1 MRLLGKAAI
10 VTGAGR
16 GIGRAVALALAREGA
31 DVLVAEVNPETGAR
45 TAAEVRALGR
55 KGLPTTTDVTRLDQI
70 EAMVDT
76 AAASFGRLDILVNN
90 AGILKVQDLFALNET
105 DWDRTFAVNAKGLFF
120 CLQAAAR
127 RMREQGGGAIVNV
140 ASIAGRGGRPIM
152 VDYAATKA
160 AVISITRSAAIALAP
175 HRIRVNAVC
184 PGMVDTAM
192 WEHIDDVWGMQMQ
205 GLPKGEQ
212 MRRRLQS
219 VPLGRMEQPED
230 VAKAVVFL
238 ASEEADYITGQALN
252 VCGGLEMD

>member
-1 MRLLGKAAI
+1 MRLDGKAAI
-10 VTGAGR
+10 VTGAGQ
-16 GIGRAVALALAREGA
+16 GIGRAIALAFAREGA

-45 TAAEVRALGR
+45 TAAEVQALGR
-55 KGLPTTTDVTRLDQI
+55 KGLATTTDVARPDRI
-70 EAMVDT
+70 EAMVET
-76 AAASFGRLDILVNN
+76 AGRTFGHLDILVNN
-90 AGILKVQDLFALNET
+90 AGVLKVQDLFALSEA

-127 RMREQGGGAIVNV
+127 RMRQQGGGVIVNI
-140 ASIAGRGGRPIM
+140 ASIAGRAGRPIM

-192 WEHIDDVWGMQMQ
+192 WEHIDEVWGMQMQ

-212 MRRRLQS
+212 MRRRLKM

-238 ASEEADYITGQALN
+238 ASDEAEYVTGQAFN

>member
-70 EAMVDT
+70 EAMVHT

-105 DWDRTFAVNAKGLFF
+105 DWDQTFAVNAKGLFF

>member
-1 MRLLGKAAI
+1 MRLEGKAAI
-10 VTGAGR
+10 VTGAGQ
-16 GIGRAVALALAREGA
+16 GIGRAIALAFAREGA

-45 TAAEVRALGR
+45 TAAEVQALGR
-55 KGLPTTTDVTRLDQI
+55 KGLAITTDVTRPDQI
-70 EAMVDT
+70 EAMVEI
-76 AAASFGRLDILVNN
+76 AARTFGHLDILVNN
-90 AGILKVQDLFALNET
+90 AGVLKVQDVFALSEA
-105 DWDRTFAVNAKGLFF
+105 DWDRTFAVNVKGLFF
-120 CLQAAAR
+120 CLQAVAR
-127 RMREQGGGAIVNV
+127 RMQRQEGGVIVNI
-140 ASIAGRGGRPIM
+140 ASIAGRAGRPIM

-192 WEHIDDVWGMQMQ
+192 WEHIDEVWGMQMQ

-212 MRRRLQS
+212 MRRRLKT

-230 VAKAVVFL
+230 VARAVVFL
-238 ASEEADYITGQALN
+238 VSDEADYVTGQALN

>member
-1 MRLLGKAAI
+1 MRLDGKAAI
-10 VTGAGR
+10 VTGAGQ
-16 GIGRAVALALAREGA
+16 GIGRGIALAFAREGA

-45 TAAEVRALGR
+45 TAAEVQALGR
-55 KGLPTTTDVTRLDQI
+55 TGLATTTDVTRPDQI
-70 EAMVDT
+70 EAMVET
-76 AAASFGRLDILVNN
+76 AARTFGHLDILVNN
-90 AGILKVQDLFALNET
+90 AGVLKVQDLFALGEA

-127 RMREQGGGAIVNV
+127 RMRRQGGGAIVNI
-140 ASIAGRGGRPIM
+140 ASIAGRAGRPIM

-192 WEHIDDVWGMQMQ
+192 WEHIDEVWGMQMQ

-212 MRRRLQS
+212 MRRRLKM
-219 VPLGRMEQPED
+219 VPLDRMEEPED
-230 VAKAVVFL
+230 VARAVVFL
-238 ASEEADYITGQALN
+238 VSDEADYVTGQALN